1 MIADLAPID
10 HDPHRLAVTVYHH
23 EVEGRREGVIL
34 EGLRQRVRVV
44 SLVEPH
50 RQHAAIWADGTKD
63 AGLLH
68 SDIDAV
74 AQRLLKI
81 FFHLWVS
88 IGFRE
93 RVGERRALLTHHDIV
108 MVSPAAPR
116 ASPVRYFGLGE
127 HRQPG
132 KKCRGGLPHG
142 ARRVGLEAS
151 RARLPTSPMRLLGQG
166 QEPGASRADL
176 RGA

>member
-116 ASPVRYFGLGE
+116 ASPMRYFGLGG
-127 HRQPG
+127 RQPG
-132 KKCRGGLPHG
+132 KKCRSTGPPAAPPLHCK
-142 ARRVGLEAS
+142 AQRIRRL
-151 RARLPTSPMRLLGQG
+151 
-166 QEPGASRADL
+166 
-176 RGA
+176 

>member
-1 MIADLAPID
+1 M
-10 HDPHRLAVTVYHH
+10 
-23 EVEGRREGVIL
+23 
-34 EGLRQRVRVV
+34 

-81 FFHLWVS
+81 FFHLWDS

-93 RVGERRALLTHHDIV
+93 RVGERRVLLTHYDIV
-108 MVSPAAPR
+108 MVSPAADVTD
-116 ASPVRYFGLGE
+116 ALFWLGWN
-127 HRQPG
+127 RQPG
-132 KKCRGGLPHG
+132 KKCRSTGSP
-142 ARRVGLEAS
+142 AAS
-151 RARLPTSPMRLLGQG
+151 KANDS
-166 QEPGASRADL
+166 
-176 RGA
+176 

>member
-10 HDPHRLAVTVYHH
+10 HDPHCLAVTVYHH

-34 EGLRQRVRVV
+34 EGLRQRVRIA

-116 ASPVRYFGLGE
+116 ASPMRCFAWGG

-132 KKCRGGLPHG
+132 KKCRSTGSLA
-142 ARRVGLEAS
+142 ARTPPLQSPARSAVFLAS
-151 RARLPTSPMRLLGQG
+151 LT
-166 QEPGASRADL
+166 
-176 RGA
+176 

>member
-1 MIADLAPID
+1 MTFDPKSLEVRELAERVADGLRRFAAGLASPVASPRRLMIADLAPVD
-10 HDPHRLAVTVYHH
+10 HDPHRFAVTVYHH

-34 EGLRQRVRVV
+34 DGLLQRVRVV
-44 SLVEPH
+44 SLAEPH

-88 IGFRE
+88 IG
-93 RVGERRALLTHHDIV
+93 
-108 MVSPAAPR
+108 
-116 ASPVRYFGLGE
+116 
-127 HRQPG
+127 
-132 KKCRGGLPHG
+132 
-142 ARRVGLEAS
+142 
-151 RARLPTSPMRLLGQG
+151 
-166 QEPGASRADL
+166 
-176 RGA
+176 

>member
-108 MVSPAAPR
+108 MVSPAADVTD
-116 ASPVRYFGLGE
+116 ALFWLGWT
-127 HRQPG
+127 QPG
-132 KKCRGGLPHG
+132 KKCRSTGPPARHIIAKPG
-142 ARRVGLEAS
+142 AKR
-151 RARLPTSPMRLLGQG
+151 RLPCQPHLTD
-166 QEPGASRADL
+166 PGISLVDHDGWPATA
-176 RGA
+176 

>member
-1 MIADLAPID
+1 MNERLIAFGDSLLGARASPMLSQKRLSTGSLPPQRLMIADFAPIN

-34 EGLRQRVRVV
+34 EGFRQRVRVV

-50 RQHAAIWADGTKD
+50 RQHTAIWADGAKD

-81 FFHLWVS
+81 FFHLWSLLVLGS
-88 IGFRE
+88 
-93 RVGERRALLTHHDIV
+93 VQASDVLYLLT
-108 MVSPAAPR
+108 MT
-116 ASPVRYFGLGE
+116 L
-127 HRQPG
+127 
-132 KKCRGGLPHG
+132 
-142 ARRVGLEAS
+142 
-151 RARLPTSPMRLLGQG
+151 
-166 QEPGASRADL
+166 
-176 RGA
+176 

>member
-81 FFHLWVS
+81 FFHPWVS

-93 RVGERRALLTHHDIV
+93 RVGERRALLTHHGIV
-108 MVSPAAPR
+108 MVKLRPR
-116 ASPVRYFGLGE
+116 PDVTDALFWFGW
-127 HRQPG
+127 
-132 KKCRGGLPHG
+132 
-142 ARRVGLEAS
+142 
-151 RARLPTSPMRLLGQG
+151 T
-166 QEPGASRADL
+166 
-176 RGA
+176 

>member
-44 SLVEPH
+44 SLVEPD

-93 RVGERRALLTHHDIV
+93 RVGSDVLYLLT
-108 MVSPAAPR
+108 MALSW
-116 ASPVRYFGLGE
+116 
-127 HRQPG
+127 
-132 KKCRGGLPHG
+132 
-142 ARRVGLEAS
+142 
-151 RARLPTSPMRLLGQG
+151 
-166 QEPGASRADL
+166 
-176 RGA
+176 

>member
-34 EGLRQRVRVV
+34 EGFRQRVRVV

-50 RQHAAIWADGTKD
+50 REQTAIWADGTKD

-81 FFHLWVS
+81 FFHPWVS
-88 IGFRE
+88 ISFRE

-108 MVSPAAPR
+108 MVSPAADVTD
-116 ASPVRYFGLGE
+116 ALF
-127 HRQPG
+127 
-132 KKCRGGLPHG
+132 
-142 ARRVGLEAS
+142 
-151 RARLPTSPMRLLGQG
+151 
-166 QEPGASRADL
+166 
-176 RGA
+176 

>member
-1 MIADLAPID
+1 MNERLIAFGDSLLGARASPMLSQKRLSTGSLPPQRLMIADFAPIN

-34 EGLRQRVRVV
+34 EGFRQRVRVV

-50 RQHAAIWADGTKD
+50 RQHTAIWADGAKD

-68 SDIDAV
+68 SDIDAM

-93 RVGERRALLTHHDIV
+93 RVGERRLYLVIMT
-108 MVSPAAPR
+108 
-116 ASPVRYFGLGE
+116 L
-127 HRQPG
+127 
-132 KKCRGGLPHG
+132 
-142 ARRVGLEAS
+142 
-151 RARLPTSPMRLLGQG
+151 
-166 QEPGASRADL
+166 
-176 RGA
+176 

>member
-74 AQRLLKI
+74 AQGLLKI

-108 MVSPAAPR
+108 MVNSGRARTSPM
-116 ASPVRYFGLGE
+116 RYFGLGG

-132 KKCRGGLPHG
+132 KKCRSTGSP
-142 ARRVGLEAS
+142 ARSITR
-151 RARLPTSPMRLLGQG
+151 
-166 QEPGASRADL
+166 
-176 RGA
+176 RG

>member
-88 IGFRE
+88 IRFRE

-108 MVSPAAPR
+108 MVSPAVCLFWLRWEKNAALRAPLQR
-116 ASPVRYFGLGE
+116 PTFPFAKPGAKRRLPW
-127 HRQPG
+127 QPHLTDPG
-132 KKCRGGLPHG
+132 ISLIDRDGLP
-142 ARRVGLEAS
+142 ATA
-151 RARLPTSPMRLLGQG
+151 
-166 QEPGASRADL
+166 
-176 RGA
+176 